1 MSLTLKQR
9 LIMAEKP
16 LSPELVR
23 ECREAAVWGA
33 RRNLWTCKE
42 VLEYAKIPEDRERAL
57 KAIKKWGE
65 ILAKAKK
72 ELEKL

>member
-1 MSLTLKQR
+1 MSPSLKWR
-9 LIMAEKP
+9 LMHAEKP

-33 RRNLWTCKE
+33 QKNLQTCRE
-42 VLEYAKIPEDRERAL
+42 VLEYAKMPADREKAL
-57 KAIKKWGE
+57 KAIKVRVE